1 VIDRIRDALLA
12 LVVRAQNF
20 TVLGYMGVISFIGVE
35 ALIVILGFSTVFPI
49 AIPFVLIAVAAAYY
63 FRERLKATWTAL
75 RGRLKRD

>member
-1 VIDRIRDALLA
+1 MDRIRTMLIA

-35 ALIVILGFSTVFPI
+35 TLVVVLGFSTVFPI

-63 FRERLKATWTAL
+63 FRERLKAAWAAL
-75 RGRLKRD
+75 RARLERT